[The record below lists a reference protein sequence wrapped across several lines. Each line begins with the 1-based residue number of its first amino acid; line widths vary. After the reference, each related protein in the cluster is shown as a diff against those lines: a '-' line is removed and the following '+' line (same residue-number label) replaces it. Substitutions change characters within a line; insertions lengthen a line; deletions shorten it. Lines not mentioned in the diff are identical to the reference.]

1 MTTSVRPA
9 ATTAAILSILLLIG
23 VAGIAQAPAAVEAPD
38 APPHVLLIDETR
50 TFAATMRVG
59 ALAGALRQAGV
70 ELDVRLD
77 AVPWSYADP
86 LADITV
92 PDEPYDLI
100 LIVPVGIDDESVR
113 EVWLLRG
120 SSLWASS
127 EALAR
132 IAPLRELLAAVF
144 DGVARPVGVFDDL
157 WVAALASLYET
168 QGWLR

>member
-1 MTTSVRPA
+1 MNRQTRQLLT
-9 ATTAAILSILLLIG
+9 LLIAIAVLG
-23 VAGIAQAPAAVEAPD
+23 VAGFAQQVPNADGATPLAR
-38 APPHVLLIDETR
+38 VLLIDETR
-50 TFAATMRVG
+50 TFASTMRVG

-86 LADITV
+86 LADAE
-92 PDEPYDLI
+92 PPEEPYDLT
-100 LIVPVGIDDESVR
+100 LIVSVGIDDGTVR

-120 SSLWASS
+120 SSLWASA
-127 EALAR
+127 EARAT

-144 DGVARPVGVFDDL
+144 DSVASPVGIFDDL
-157 WVAALASLYET
+157 WIAALASLYEM